1 MAMVVSNMMPPPC
14 STHAMLAPVALTQL
28 APSWPVPYMVICDD
42 HGHNM
47 MTRTEREIA
56 AGDFKARCLKLMDE
70 VQATR
75 RPLVITKR
83 GKPVAR
89 LVPVEE
95 EPRTIFGCMK
105 GTVTIHGDI
114 ISPIEQE
121 WHAERGILYVGEDED
136 ER

>member
-1 MAMVVSNMMPPPC
+1 
-14 STHAMLAPVALTQL
+14 
-28 APSWPVPYMVICDD
+28 
-42 HGHNM
+42 M
-47 MTRTEREIA
+47 MTKLHEVP
-56 AGDFKARCLKLMDE
+56 AGEFKARCLKLMDE

-83 GKPVAR
+83 GKPIAK

-95 EPRTIFGCMK
+95 NEMRRSIFGCMK

-114 ISPIEQE
+114 VSPIELD

-136 ER
+136 QR